1 MGRSGKRIL
10 GLAAFLAATTCLT
23 GVAFAQAA
31 APAVRSTIDA
41 NGVDL
46 TTGTFQAASPGIVIG
61 KAGAGGLSFNETWD
75 SSGTVWR
82 HPYQVMI
89 NSSNPGSTADTTVLT
104 VSVGGSSETFVI
116 TSGAYVNQQ
125 GTGSTLSLSSG
136 VYTYTTDDGTVVTF
150 SHALTGLR
158 GVSSNEALA
167 TSLTRPNHEAWTWTY
182 NAMASGGGY
191 RLQSVTNN
199 LGYQVHLEY
208 NDGGGAN
215 TGFVI
220 TKAVALNNA
229 VDYCS
234 PSANSCSFTKTWPSL
249 TISGSSTFSFTDANS
264 HAWTYANGTTFV
276 ITRPTSGTLT
286 YAYNGSGLVSSVANG
301 TGTWSYG
308 YSTAS
313 GILTTTVT
321 DPLSHTRVVAVDT
334 TTGLVS
340 SDTDG
345 NGHATSYAYDGYG
358 RLTQVTRP
366 EGDETQLA
374 YDGRGNV
381 TTTTVVPKSG
391 SGLSNIVTSASYD
404 STCTTNFVK
413 CNQPNSTTDALGN
426 QTDYTYDTTHGGVL
440 TVTAPAPTT
449 GAVRPKTTVTYT
461 ALTAHYKNSGGSI
474 VAAGSSVYLPTGIS
488 TCQTTSSCSGGSD
501 EVATSIT
508 YGSTT
513 TSVANNLLPT
523 SISKGAGDA
532 SLTAT
537 TAITY
542 TDNGDIKTVDGPLSG
557 STDTM
562 TYRYDDTRQLSGMVA
577 PDPDGGGALKNRATR
592 ITRDNDGQVT
602 LVERGTVNSAADA
615 DWSGFTTIDQAA
627 LTYDSVGRKTK
638 ISLASGGTTYQV
650 AQYSWDNAN
659 RPDCTAVRMNPS
671 VFGSLPSSACSLGTT
686 GSNGPDRITRNTYDA
701 ADQVTKVTEGYASG
715 SPRDIATLTYGSNG
729 ETATLADGLGQLT
742 TYEHD
747 GVNRLVK
754 TRYPNPTT
762 PTSSS
767 TTDYE
772 AYAYDA
778 ASNRTQLTRR
788 GGDVVSYSY
797 DHLSRLVTITPPT
810 GQAVVTLAFD
820 NLSRQTSASFSGHT
834 LTNSFDA
841 LSRLTS
847 QAGPLG
853 TVSYQ
858 YDLAGRRTRMTWPDS
873 LYVAYDYDA
882 DNEVTAMREN
892 GAGSGIG
899 VLATFTYDNVGRR
912 TGLTRGNGV
921 STTYSYNGASDLT
934 GIAHDLTG
942 TTYDQTLTYTY
953 NAAGQVLTRAG
964 SNSSYG
970 WAGATNLSRAYT
982 ADGQNKYTAIGAA
995 SYSYDGRGNL
1005 SSDGTN
1011 SFGYD
1016 SFNRLTSGPSSA
1028 TLSYDPM
1035 SRLYQT
1041 VGGGVTTKMQYDGVS
1056 LIGEYNSGGT
1066 LQRRYVH
1073 GPGTDEPLVWYE
1085 GSGTTDRRWLISDQ
1099 LGSVIGVTDASGAST
1114 AINTYDDYGVPGGSN
1129 AGRFQYTGQAWVPE
1143 VGLYHDK
1150 ARAYSP
1156 TIGRFMQTDPVGMA
1170 GGVNLY
1176 SYVRNSPISAR
1187 DPLGLTALP
1196 TEVAPVTV
1204 TAWRCGIICKELQ
1217 QTSDIAQMKLGM
1229 LTVAYYDPRM
1239 SAAIENDPEKKKAC
1253 EAASAKDAKTY
1264 HNAPA
1269 PMAAPNSLSYLNGML
1284 GQVSPNDANGY
1295 GEAAVKLIAI
1305 AETLGASELWEGAV
1319 LAAKGVGAEV
1329 IVHNIH
1335 PTTRE
1340 KMEAL
1345 QNHIDAVVK
1354 CDTAEE

>member
-1 MGRSGKRIL
+1 
-10 GLAAFLAATTCLT
+10 LT

-46 TTGTFQAASPGIVIG
+46 TTGTFQTASPGIVIG
-61 KAGAGGLSFNETWD
+61 KAGAGSLSFNETWD

-82 HPYQVMI
+82 NPYQVMI
-89 NSSNPGSTADTTVLT
+89 NSSNPGSTANGTTLT
-104 VSVGGSSETFVI
+104 VSVGSSSETFVI

-136 VYTYTTDDGTVVTF
+136 IYTYKMHDGTVVLF
-150 SHALTGLR
+150 STSLTGTR
-158 GVSSNEALA
+158 QVFANEALA
-167 TSLTRPNHEAWTWTY
+167 TTLTKPNGEAWSWTY
-182 NAMASGGGY
+182 NTLAVFGGGK
-191 RLQSVTNN
+191 RIQSVTNN
-199 LGYQVHLEY
+199 LGYQLHLEY
-208 NDGGGAN
+208 NDTGGAN
-215 TGFVI
+215 TGVEI
-220 TKAVALNNA
+220 TKAVVLNNA

-234 PSANSCSFTKTWPSL
+234 PTANSCSFTKTWPSL
-249 TISGSSTFSFTDANS
+249 TINPSTVSFTDANS
-264 HAWTYANGTTFV
+264 HAWTYANGTSFV
-276 ITRPTSGTLT
+276 ITRPTGGTLT

-308 YSTAS
+308 YSTTS

-321 DPLSHTRVVAVDT
+321 DPLSHTRVVTVDT
-334 TTGLVS
+334 ATGLVS
-340 SDTDG
+340 SDKDG
-345 NGHATSYAYDGYG
+345 LNRTTSYTYDGSG

-366 EGDETQLA
+366 EGDETQYA

-381 TTTTVVPKSG
+381 TTTTIVPKSG

-404 STCTTNFVK
+404 STCSNIVK
-413 CNQPNSTTDALGN
+413 CNKPNSTTDALSN

-474 VAAGSSVYLPTGIS
+474 VAAGSSVYLPTAIS
-488 TCQTTSSCSGGSD
+488 TCETTSSCSGGSD
-501 EVATSIT
+501 EVATAVT

-542 TDNGDIKTVDGPLSG
+542 TDDGDVKTVDGPLSG

-562 TYRYDDTRQLSGMVA
+562 TYRYDDTRQLSGTVA
-577 PDPDGGGALKNRATR
+577 PDPDGGGSLKNRATR
-592 ITRDNDGQVT
+592 ITRNNDGQVT
-602 LVERGTVNSAADA
+602 LVERGTVNSASDA
-615 DWSGFTTIDQAA
+615 DWSGFTAIDQAA
-627 LTYDSVGRKTK
+627 LTYDSVGRGAK

-650 AQYSWDNAN
+650 TQYSWDNAN
-659 RPDCTAVRMNPS
+659 RSDCTAVRMNPS

-686 GSNGPDRITRNTYDA
+686 GSNGADRITRNTYDA
-701 ADQVTKVTEGYASG
+701 ADQVTKVTEAYASG
-715 SPRDIATLTYGSNG
+715 SPRDTATYTYGSNG

-742 TYEHD
+742 TYEYD

-788 GGDVVSYSY
+788 GGDVVSYGF
-797 DHLSRLVTITPPT
+797 DHLNRLTTTTPPT
-810 GQAVVTLAFD
+810 GQAVVTFAYD
-820 NLSRQTSASFSGHT
+820 NLNRETSASYSGHT
-834 LTNSFDA
+834 VTNTFDA

-873 LYVAYDYDA
+873 LYVVYDYDA

-892 GAGSGIG
+892 GASSGIG

-921 STTYSYNGASDLT
+921 STTYSYDGASNLT
-934 GIAHDLTG
+934 GLAHDLTG
-942 TTYDQTLTYTY
+942 TTNDQTLTYTY
-953 NAAGQVLTRAG
+953 NPAGQVLTRAG

-1085 GSGTTDRRWLISDQ
+1085 GSSTTDRRWLISDS
-1099 LGSVIGVTDASGAST
+1099 LGSVIGVSNASGAST

-1129 AGRFQYTGQAWVPE
+1129 AGRFQYAGQAWVPE

-1156 TIGRFMQTDPVGMA
+1156 TIGRFMQTDPIGVA

-1176 SYVRNSPISAR
+1176 AYAGGDPINLR
-1187 DPLGLTALP
+1187 DPLGLTAQGCTVDDGPNCVREVVVTLTRKIDCTQDDENGVNKCDKATGFSSGWWDDGRGGFSPPPGGGGAGP
-1196 TEVAPVTV
+1196 TSPPEPPKKSDP
-1204 TAWRCGIICKELQ
+1204 KELTKRECVALGHKISSEKANIARKSSEL
-1217 QTSDIAQMKLGM
+1217 TSMYM
-1229 LTVAYYDPRM
+1229 M
-1239 SAAIENDPEKKKAC
+1239 SRDPEIMQELTRLRNNDGQQVRDD
-1253 EAASAKDAKTY
+1253 EAAY
-1264 HNAPA
+1264 NEGGCQ
-1269 PMAAPNSLSYLNGML
+1269 AA
-1284 GQVSPNDANGY
+1284 Q
-1295 GEAAVKLIAI
+1295 
-1305 AETLGASELWEGAV
+1305 
-1319 LAAKGVGAEV
+1319 
-1329 IVHNIH
+1329 
-1335 PTTRE
+1335 
-1340 KMEAL
+1340 
-1345 QNHIDAVVK
+1345 
-1354 CDTAEE
+1354 